1 MLIKN
6 VHIVD
11 DSQDFY
17 GDIRIADGLIVE
29 IGANLSSDDRI
40 LDFNGQDVLLL
51 PAFTDLHVH
60 FRDPGYTYKEDVA
73 SGSRAAVKGGYTAV
87 NLMPNTNPV
96 CSSMDIVRD
105 VERRVAEVGLVFA
118 NQTMS
123 MTKNLEGRD
132 YDHLKALAPG
142 EILFITDDGKGVN
155 DDQVMKDIFT
165 ICKAKD
171 ITVMAHEEDSRYSKT
186 DMRKAE
192 NLMTFR
198 DLALIEETGGRIHFC
213 HVSTKEVVNAIA
225 EAKAKGLT
233 VSCEVTPH
241 HITATGEET
250 GHYRVNPPFREQE
263 DVDALIKGIQDGI
276 IDAIATDHAPHSLED
291 KQNGAPGMTG
301 LEIAFA
307 LSYTALVKTGKIT
320 LSRLMKLMSATP
332 SAMMKLN
339 KGKIR
344 TGMEADFVI
353 VDVVNPYIIDSSTF
367 VSKGKN
373 TPFNGKEVY
382 GRILHTFKSG
392 KEVY

>member
-29 IGANLSSDDRI
+29 IGENLSSDDRI

-142 EILFITDDGKGVN
+142 EILFVTDDGKGVN

-225 EAKAKGLT
+225 EAKAKGLA

-344 TGMEADFVI
+344 TGMEADLVI

>member
-29 IGANLSSDDRI
+29 IGENLSSDDRI

-118 NQTMS
+118 NQTLS

-132 YDHLKALAPG
+132 YHHLKALAPG
-142 EILFITDDGKGVN
+142 EILFVTDDGKGVN

-225 EAKAKGLT
+225 EAKAKGLP

>member
-29 IGANLSSDDRI
+29 IGENLSSDDRI

-105 VERRVAEVGLVFA
+105 VERRVAEIGLVFA
-118 NQTMS
+118 NQTLS

-142 EILFITDDGKGVN
+142 EILFVTDDGKGVN

-171 ITVMAHEEDSRYSKT
+171 ITIMAHEEDSLYSKT

-198 DLALIEETGGRIHFC
+198 DLALIEETGGHIHFS
-213 HVSTKEVVNAIA
+213 HVSTKEVVSAIA
-225 EAKAKGLT
+225 EAKAKGLP

-392 KEVY
+392 KEIY